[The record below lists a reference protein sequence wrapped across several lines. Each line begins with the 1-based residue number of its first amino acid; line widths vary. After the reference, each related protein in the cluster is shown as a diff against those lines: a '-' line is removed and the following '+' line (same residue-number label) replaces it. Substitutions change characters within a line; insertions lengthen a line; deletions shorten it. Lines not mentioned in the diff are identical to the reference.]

1 MISRL
6 NSYDTS
12 INFDL
17 KKWHAGPRHHVLAAP
32 LVHFFGYA
40 ATPSG
45 ALLSFPVSSDPIKPV
60 ASCKKKASPIALLWL
75 RSSSSSSWLQ
85 PSAARGLGFNEP
97 LEPVTSFSSSLARR
111 FLAALSVS
119 WHAFCVPAR
128 PQSYPTQHCSDP
140 NPSHLRIRVPL
151 ILNQPEFEPFSIRS
165 PARRSSAM
173 SFF

>member
-6 NSYDTS
+6 HSYDTS

-45 ALLSFPVSSDPIKPV
+45 ALLSFPVSDPIKPV

-140 NPSHLRIRVPL
+140 SSHRRIRVPL
-151 ILNQPEFEPFSIRS
+151 ILNLNHSEFNSEPFSIRY
-165 PARRSSAM
+165 PYLIIP
-173 SFF
+173 

>member
-1 MISRL
+1 MISML
-6 NSYDTS
+6 HSYDTS

-40 ATPSG
+40 ATASG

-75 RSSSSSSWLQ
+75 RSSSSSSSWLQ

-111 FLAALSVS
+111 FLAALS
-119 WHAFCVPAR
+119 
-128 PQSYPTQHCSDP
+128 QSYPTQHCSDP